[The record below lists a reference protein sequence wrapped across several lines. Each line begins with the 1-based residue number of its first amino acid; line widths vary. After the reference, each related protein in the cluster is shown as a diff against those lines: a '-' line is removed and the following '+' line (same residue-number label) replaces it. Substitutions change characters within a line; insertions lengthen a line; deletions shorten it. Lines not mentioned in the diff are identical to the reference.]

1 MHDQSK
7 PTSHQ
12 RGTGG
17 PGVIQV
23 PSVDSV
29 EVEAAESAARVR
41 RLPPTRGRQVDPAEE
56 RVARVPRRQ
65 TVRREERIGIGWER
79 SIKPHKSWANSL
91 SDNVDV
97 HLHLGSCRA
106 APSHSDSFSL
116 CSCAL
121 IRLWARLES
130 SKDCGFMGHEQ
141 IIVYLHF
148 IQ

>member
-1 MHDQSK
+1 MKCTAIITYGALVHDKSK

-12 RGTGG
+12 RGTAG

-56 RVARVPRRQ
+56 RVTRVPRRQ

-79 SIKPHKSWANSL
+79 SMQPH
-91 SDNVDV
+91 
-97 HLHLGSCRA
+97 
-106 APSHSDSFSL
+106 
-116 CSCAL
+116 
-121 IRLWARLES
+121 
-130 SKDCGFMGHEQ
+130 
-141 IIVYLHF
+141 
-148 IQ
+148 